1 MPNYRR
7 ERIVGATY
15 FFTVTLADR
24 RSRILV
30 KEIALLRR
38 IYGEANK
45 RMPFKTVAICVL
57 PDHLHVVWELP
68 EDDRDYSLRWA
79 LIKSQFSRALP
90 AVASVNASNI

>member
-30 KEIALLRR
+30 EEIALLR
-38 IYGEANK
+38 
-45 RMPFKTVAICVL
+45 
-57 PDHLHVVWELP
+57 
-68 EDDRDYSLRWA
+68 
-79 LIKSQFSRALP
+79 
-90 AVASVNASNI
+90 